1 VAARASVPVPARQAQ
16 ELLPQEL
23 LPQELLPQDLKP
35 LLPKRSFLRL
45 ERQKTPR
52 LWR

>member
-1 VAARASVPVPARQAQ
+1 MAARASVPVPPRQAQ
-16 ELLPQEL
+16 ELRPQEL
-23 LPQELLPQDLKP
+23 LPQELLDLKP
-35 LLPKRSFLRL
+35 RLPKRSFLRL